1 MFFSENG
8 VFRYTLPNTD
18 ENEQSEK
25 SYDITFHALPRF
37 FHTQF
42 DSGVKNIQ
50 LVIDKTTDLQPN
62 NGRHVIETSKAS
74 MVYWF
79 EGGSHVSVY
88 INRCSIDIRLL
99 IISADCSYG
108 HTTCGFR
115 PAAEDGPARVRNVK
129 S

>member
-1 MFFSENG
+1 MFFAENG

-50 LVIDKTTDLQPN
+50 LVMDKTTELQPN
-62 NGRHVIETSKAS
+62 NGRHVIENSKAS

-79 EGGSHVSVY
+79 EGGSHVSVHLPSRVV
-88 INRCSIDIRLL
+88 I
-99 IISADCSYG
+99 
-108 HTTCGFR
+108 FR
-115 PAAEDGPARVRNVK
+115 T
-129 S
+129 SC

>member
-1 MFFSENG
+1 MFFAENG

-42 DSGVKNIQ
+42 DSGVKNMQ
-50 LVIDKTTDLQPN
+50 LIMDKTTELQPS

-79 EGGSHVSVY
+79 EGGSHVSVS
-88 INRCSIDIRLL
+88 RMSGVLSGMALL
-99 IISADCSYG
+99 IISADCRDR
-108 HTTCGFR
+108 HPTCHFR
-115 PAAEDGPARVRNVK
+115 PAAEDGPA
-129 S
+129 

>member
-50 LVIDKTTDLQPN
+50 LIMDKTTELQPN
-62 NGRHVIETSKAS
+62 NGRHVIETSRAS

-88 INRCSIDIRLL
+88 VFEVMG
-99 IISADCSYG
+99 A
-108 HTTCGFR
+108 
-115 PAAEDGPARVRNVK
+115 VK
-129 S
+129 SFANNLYRLWLRAHYVLPLTRSRRWICSSS